1 MRARVV
7 RAPVLALAVALT
19 IASSLIAQTKSSTT
33 QKSYPKKTAES
44 SNKSARKA
52 ATPNAATRNVPAR
65 KTDAPKAGALFRVAI
80 SNATCATV
88 SSATVA
94 GEPIHMHRSADS
106 SYALAAVPID
116 STDGVSL
123 VVRCA
128 NGDSTSTRIHTLRST
143 YPLERLRVAPKFGA
157 EPDSALAARLKR
169 ESDQAA
175 AVSRNAHETP
185 RLWINAFMVPRESR
199 VTSGFGGGRTFNGTV
214 TSRHM
219 GTDYAGAVGAPV
231 RAANRGIVRLTGDF
245 YLGGN
250 VIYLDHGEGV
260 VTAYLHLSKQL
271 VAVGDTVQQGD
282 IIGRVGATG
291 RVTGP
296 HLHFIARYGAITVDA
311 ASLYSV
317 TSADKKP

>member
-1 MRARVV
+1 MFARIV
-7 RAPVLALAVALT
+7 RASPLAFGFALVM
-19 IASSLIAQTKSSTT
+19 ASPLHAQAKAAAA
-33 QKSYPKKTAES
+33 K
-44 SNKSARKA
+44 KSARPSPSVTKA
-52 ATPNAATRNVPAR
+52 ASAETSAQKA
-65 KTDAPKAGALFRVAI
+65 DAPRAGALFRVAI
-80 SNATCATV
+80 SSPKCATI

-94 GEPIHMHRSADS
+94 GEPIHVHASGDS
-106 SYALAAVPID
+106 TYALAAVPID
-116 STDGVSL
+116 STNGVSL

-128 NGDSTSTRIHTLRST
+128 NGDSTLTRIHTLRST
-143 YPLERLRVAPKFGA
+143 YPLERLRVAPRFGA

-169 ESDQAA
+169 ESDEAA

-185 RLWINAFMVPRESR
+185 RLWVNAFMVPRESR

-219 GTDYAGAVGAPV
+219 GTDYAGAVGTPV
-231 RAANRGIVRLTGDF
+231 RAANRGIVRLIGAF

-250 VIYLDHGEGV
+250 VIYLDHGEGI
-260 VTAYLHLSKQL
+260 VTAYLHLSKQM

-282 IIGRVGATG
+282 IIGLVGATG

-317 TSADKKP
+317 RLADKKP